1 MKVCNQSHPFSRY
14 FGHGEVIRATGLHGK
29 AKYVAVHEAKN
40 KKIQKIRKRSEIF
53 SLSPGEIKSPFDLRL
68 FHSFRGKQN
77 GTLEAKASI
86 AVLIS
91 RQ

>member
-29 AKYVAVHEAKN
+29 AKYVAVHEAKQT
-40 KKIQKIRKRSEIF
+40 QKIRKRSELF
-53 SLSPGEIKSPFDLRL
+53 SLSPGERKSPFDLRL